1 MNILL
6 VVPENLFPNNHGR
19 VIDILSRLNLLIEKN
34 HTVDIIITSNQTNQ
48 YIDDLK
54 QLGIRNILF
63 VNRSFPF
70 KYILGLQPYQIA
82 SRSNLH
88 KFDLSSQN
96 YDRVILETIFVS
108 DILKAKGINKGATI
122 IRVHNDEVIY
132 AKQLVKSNPSWIK
145 KILFTIESY
154 LIKKVQA
161 NILTKASHLWF
172 ISSEEQQRLGVQHL
186 KTNFVPPCIKSKMA
200 KEITTTSKNVLFI
213 GNLTT
218 STNINGLLW
227 YIKNVHSQLLKCNPE
242 YKLTIAGSCK
252 EITPEIKYLQQTQ
265 RINVILNTDNTDELY
280 KNATLFINPISFGA
294 GLKLKTIEAI
304 ANNLPV
310 ISTPNGFE
318 GSKIPLNKE
327 FTFNNEDECINLI
340 NTIINNPRLQTKILQ
355 TQKQVIEKY
364 YTYDINNYL

>member
-19 VIDILSRLNLLIEKN
+19 VIDILSRLNLLIEQN
-34 HTVDIIITSNQTNQ
+34 HTVDIIITSSHTNQ
-48 YIDDLK
+48 YNDDLR
-54 QLGIRNILF
+54 QLGIRNIFF

-70 KYILGLQPYQIA
+70 KYLLGLQPYQIA
-82 SRSNLH
+82 SRSNLS
-88 KFDLSSQN
+88 KFDLSSHT
-96 YDRVILETIFVS
+96 YDRIILETIFVS
-108 DILKAKGINKGATI
+108 DILKAKGINKCATI

-132 AKQLVKSNPSWIK
+132 AKQLVKSSPSWIK
-145 KILFTIESY
+145 KVLFTIESY

-172 ISSEEQQRLGVQHL
+172 ISSEEQQRLGIKHQ
-186 KTNFVPPCIKSKMA
+186 KTNFVPPYIKSKMA

-242 YKLTIAGSCK
+242 YKLTIVGSCK
-252 EITPEIKYLQQTQ
+252 GITPKIKYLQQMQ
-265 RINVILNTDNTDELY
+265 SINVILNIDNTDELY
-280 KNATLFINPISFGA
+280 KNAALFINPISFGA

-318 GSKIPLNKE
+318 GSKIPLYKE

-340 NTIINNPRLQTKILQ
+340 NTVINSSQLQSEILKVQKEIIK
-355 TQKQVIEKY
+355 KY
-364 YTYDINNYL
+364 YVYNINKYL